1 MRAVVLSDDRIIE
14 FLNENFINIWV
25 SNVEL
30 ERTPNKR
37 AYIAKRRQHGFKPFD
52 RTHPLMQAIM
62 KGWKAHSPSDSLVI
76 SSKLEVMG
84 RQPVNE
90 LLSPG
95 SLTQRYL
102 MFLKR
107 SLAGKLPGL
116 GEDTPASQST
126 DWEAVLESG
135 HVTTD
140 ALKIVLTAEDP
151 EQEVLSTFRAPGQ
164 GYQDYTVVEI
174 DATAFENG
182 GWLTID
188 LWVGDAEAAGSF
200 DLYQG
205 DSILPTEGMPNGA
218 LTSAWDVPPEQ
229 GSVIEYYFDQGQVF
243 KLGATGSWFSEKGSI
258 NGFLAKISVEPGTE
272 SGQEPEKVSSTHSYQ
287 SPEDLMN
294 AFVKAFKN
302 LDSEAL
308 HSMITGNAKESLE
321 IDDVPEGMRAQI
333 SQMLSQMEVLSS
345 EYVGD
350 EFHFRLRVPMA
361 DREEATVKMRKIDG
375 VWLVY
380 DVN

>member
-14 FLNENFINIWV
+14 YLNENFINIWV

-52 RTHPLMQAIM
+52 KTHPLTQAIM

-76 SSKLEVMG
+76 SPKLELMG
-84 RQPVNE
+84 RLPVNE
-90 LLSPG
+90 RSYQNP
-95 SLTQRYL
+95 SEHYL

-107 SLAGKLPGL
+107 SLAGKLPGF
-116 GEDTPASQST
+116 GEDTSASPST
-126 DWEAVLESG
+126 DWETVPKSG
-135 HVTTD
+135 DVPTD
-140 ALKIVLTAEDP
+140 VLKIVLTGENP
-151 EQEVLSTFRAPGQ
+151 EQEILSTFRAPGQ

-182 GWLTID
+182 GWLTIN
-188 LWVGDAEAAGSF
+188 LLVGDDEAAGSF
-200 DLYQG
+200 DLYPG
-205 DSILPTEGMPNGA
+205 DSTLPTEGMPDGA
-218 LTSAWDVPPEQ
+218 LTSAWDVPPEMS
-229 GSVIEYYFDQGQVF
+229 SVIEYYFVQGQVF
-243 KLGATGSWFSEKGSI
+243 KLGATGGWFSEKGSI
-258 NGFLAKISVEPGTE
+258 NGFLAKISVD
-272 SGQEPEKVSSTHSYQ
+272 PEVKPEQRKVSATHPYQ

-308 HSMITGNAKESLE
+308 ESMITGNARATF
-321 IDDVPEGMRAQI
+321 DMNAVPENMRAEFSQI
-333 SQMLSQMEVLSS
+333 LSQMEVVSS
-345 EYVGD
+345 EYVDD

-361 DREEATVKMRKIDG
+361 DPPETSFMMRKVDG
-375 VWLVY
+375 VWLIY
-380 DVN
+380 DTK